1 MNIDQ
6 LIQAAADEYE
16 LPVAAIKQKARVW
29 PLPECRWL
37 ICEIAQGKIDNQEIK
52 AALSIS
58 SSALSQNLSKIKH
71 SLKFSSETRSRREG
85 IIKTLKTI

>member
-6 LIQAAADEYE
+6 LIQVVADEYQ
-16 LPVAAIKQKARVW
+16 LPVASIKGKVRTW

-37 ICEIAQGKIDNQEIK
+37 ICEIAQGKIDNTEIK
-52 AALSIS
+52 VALSIS

-71 SLKFSSETRSRREG
+71 SLKFSSDTRRHRDG
-85 IIKTLKTI
+85 IMKALKTI